1 MGRPFVRGLQ
11 VLQGNAREA
20 RVVVSLNLT
29 HEVPVWKLRLLLDQL
44 DDADILVPNRVANL
58 SIQREGE
65 YIGFVDLL
73 YEQQH
78 IELFDEQV

>member
-1 MGRPFVRGLQ
+1 M
-11 VLQGNAREA
+11 
-20 RVVVSLNLT
+20 SLNLT

-44 DDADILVPNRVANL
+44 NDADVLVPNRVANL
-58 SIQREGE
+58 SIQREGV